1 MIGTAMIAQ
10 VLLGDDTLLAMFSPQ
25 QCTAPLW
32 TRERLRG
39 VGAEVTR
46 RMAAEKPTSTAEIE
60 RLFDIVLEEAMIE
73 LDVPGSPN
81 ETCRPADS

>member
-25 QCTAPLW
+25 QCTALLW

-46 RMAAEKPTSTAEIE
+46 RMAAERPTSI
-60 RLFDIVLEEAMIE
+60 
-73 LDVPGSPN
+73 
-81 ETCRPADS
+81 